1 MKKVF
6 VLLVLIVLAS
16 NLEAQDT
23 TNNKKSNIKPESFA
37 IKLGMYDFK
46 KTVNTDDLSKTRGN
60 FGIQYIRGIKPKIDF
75 VASLQFATIRYPY
88 YNSLNIP
95 KLAKTSDFVSI
106 DFALNY
112 KLLTD
117 ENPVVPYLT
126 GGLGVALDRMVY
138 ANVYAP
144 VGGGLQIKA
153 NKGSF
158 IYLQAT
164 HNAEASRLT
173 KKHNSYSISYSL
185 PLKLKDKKPILLPP
199 APLPVDV
206 DNDGVVDSLDKCPS
220 QKGTLKY
227 FGCPVPDSDNDG
239 VDEDSDKCPNV
250 SGTKK
255 YSGCPIPDTDTDGI
269 NDETDKCPTISGLT
283 RYNGCPI
290 PDTDKDG
297 VNDEADKCPTIAG
310 ITANKGCVDVQ
321 PIFNEIASGFVFKTG
336 TSALNNKLLSK
347 LDTAISLFNTY
358 PNIHLEIIGNTDNV
372 GSVKINMPLSE
383 KRAAVVYQYLVK
395 KKVPAERLT
404 KKGVAD
410 SNPIDTNKTSAGRAK
425 NRRTDLNVIYQ

>member
-1 MKKVF
+1 MKKVSQILLLM
-6 VLLVLIVLAS
+6 VLSI
-16 NLEAQDT
+16 NTFAQDT
-23 TNNKKSNIKPESFA
+23 ASKKPSNIKPESIA
-37 IKLGMYDFK
+37 LKLGLYDFK
-46 KTVNTDDLSKTRGN
+46 KTVNTDDLSKTRAN
-60 FGIQYIRGIKPKIDF
+60 FGIQYLRGLKPKLDF
-75 VASLQFATIRYPY
+75 VTSLQFATIRYPY
-88 YNSLNIP
+88 YNSLKIP
-95 KLAKTSDFVSI
+95 RMEKTSDFVSL

-112 KLLTD
+112 KFLTD

-126 GGLGVALDRMVY
+126 AGFGVALDRLVY

-158 IYLQAT
+158 IFLQAT

-220 QKGTLKY
+220 QKGTIKY
-227 FGCPVPDSDNDG
+227 FGCPVPDTDKDG

-250 SGTKK
+250 PGTKK
-255 YSGCPIPDTDTDGI
+255 YNGCPIPDTDTDGI
-269 NDETDKCPTISGLT
+269 NDEADKCPTISGLT

-297 VNDEADKCPTIAG
+297 VNDEADKCPTVAG
-310 ITANKGCVDVQ
+310 IAANKGCEDVQ
-321 PIFNEIASGFVFKTG
+321 PIFNEIASGFKFKTG
-336 TSALNNKLLSK
+336 TSALNSKILSK
-347 LDTAISLFNTY
+347 LDSAVSLLNQY
-358 PNIHLEIIGNTDNV
+358 PNIHLEIVGNTDNV
-372 GSVKINMPLSE
+372 GSQKINMPLSE
-383 KRAAVVYQYLVK
+383 KRAAVVFKYLIK
-395 KKVPAERLT
+395 KNIPTERLT

-410 SNPIDTNKTSAGRAK
+410 ANPIDTNKTSAGRAK